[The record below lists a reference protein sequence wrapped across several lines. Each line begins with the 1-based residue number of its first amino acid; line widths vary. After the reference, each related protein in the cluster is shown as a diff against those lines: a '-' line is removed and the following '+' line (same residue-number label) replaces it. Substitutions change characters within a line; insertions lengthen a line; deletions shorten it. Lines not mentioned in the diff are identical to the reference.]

1 VTIGLSPGVRSALQC
16 PAMSDAGVFR
26 CPWCSSELSADAG
39 PACPSC
45 GASLAGNEDAQ
56 VPGVTSVDA
65 MAVLDAVRAPSR
77 QRSRLLAWL
86 SGEQPDDGPPPPPGS
101 LAPPSDEVRR
111 EMLRL
116 KMAAELSELSAEA
129 ELQAIEDALAAAE
142 RGETVDA
149 QRAIQAAIAVDQAT
163 DALVDADLGI
173 TGSENDDA
181 AGSPR
186 TAGSTDADEASE
198 PVDDAPGR

>member
-1 VTIGLSPGVRSALQC
+1 
-16 PAMSDAGVFR
+16 MSDAAAFR
-26 CPWCSSELSADAG
+26 CPWCSKEVPAGAG
-39 PACPSC
+39 PACPHC
-45 GASLAGNEDAQ
+45 GASLAGDEEAQ

-65 MAVLDAVRAPSR
+65 MAVLDAVRAPTR

-129 ELQAIEDALAAAE
+129 ELQAIEDAVAAAD
-142 RGETVDA
+142 RGESVDA
-149 QRAIQAAIAVDQAT
+149 QAAIRAAIAVDQAT
-163 DALVDADLGI
+163 DALVEPDLGTPSSI
-173 TGSENDDA
+173 ASDGPA
-181 AGSPR
+181 AEPD
-186 TAGSTDADEASE
+186 TTEDEVAE
-198 PVDDAPGR
+198 DVPGEG

>member
-1 VTIGLSPGVRSALQC
+1 MSE
-16 PAMSDAGVFR
+16 PAAFR
-26 CPWCSSELSADAG
+26 CPWCSNEVSAGAG

-45 GASLAGNEDAQ
+45 GASLAGDEDAQ

-65 MAVLDAVRAPSR
+65 MAVLDAVRAPTR

-116 KMAAELSELSAEA
+116 KMAAEISELSAEA
-129 ELQAIEDALAAAE
+129 ELQAIEDAMAAAE

-149 QRAIQAAIAVDQAT
+149 QRAIQAAIAVDRET
-163 DALVDADLGI
+163 DALVDAG
-173 TGSENDDA
+173 TGAPEPGEAAGAEPASDPAPVDA
-181 AGSPR
+181 A
-186 TAGSTDADEASE
+186 E
-198 PVDDAPGR
+198 PADDAPDR